1 MKPSREA
8 RAGQRRNQRGAALLI
23 TLVLVALVSV
33 LAFSNSQTTR
43 LQQHLSSNE
52 HASRIAFQAAEAA
65 LQAAEARLDAADG
78 IDKLA
83 AVCLGGAAD
92 TYEILSAEALEEDA
106 HWQDVAEQGAVANF
120 ALSTGLS
127 LSRQPRYMIGCIA
140 KTAIEGY
147 MSSGG
152 MVKGQ
157 APEITDPRYF
167 FRVFAVGFGPGAR
180 MKRILEARYVY

>member
-1 MKPSREA
+1 MKA
-8 RAGQRRNQRGAALLI
+8 TQGAQAGGKRQAGAALLV
-23 TLVLVALVSV
+23 TLVLVALISL

-65 LQAAEARLDAADG
+65 LQAAERRLNEADA

-83 AVCLGGAAD
+83 AVCLGGTTG
-92 TYEILSAEALEEDA
+92 TYEILSEEELKEDI
-106 HWQDVAEQGAVANF
+106 HWQNVAEQGIAADF
-120 ALSTGLS
+120 ALSEKGIGLS
-127 LSRQPRYMIGCIA
+127 QPPRYMIGCIA

-147 MSSGG
+147 MSPGG

-157 APEITDPRYF
+157 APEISDPRHF
-167 FRVFAVGFGPGAR
+167 FRVFAVGFGPGDR